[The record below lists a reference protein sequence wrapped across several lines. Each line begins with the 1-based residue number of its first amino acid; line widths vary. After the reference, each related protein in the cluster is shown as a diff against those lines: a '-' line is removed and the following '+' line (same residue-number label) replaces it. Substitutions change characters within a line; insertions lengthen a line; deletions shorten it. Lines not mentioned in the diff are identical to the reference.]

1 MELKLKSVLQSQQ
14 SILLFKALIFL
25 GFLTLVYIGNFSLV
39 PILFFLTIA
48 IVLYSKPIFN
58 TFYFW
63 ASFAILLI
71 LALNSPPSFFAAV
84 FYAFLF
90 YIILGLKNL
99 VFINRVNWHQALH
112 LSLFYVLFMFFWGL
126 DGATPFLLK
135 LSGIFLT
142 SLFLLRE
149 FFKVAA
155 VDFSK
160 RSIAASWVFALLVVE
175 AVWAISWLPI
185 GFLNSAALA
194 LLAIFVLINLIL
206 HYFKGTLNKKI
217 VLSAITFF
225 ILFMLLIFIT
235 SKWRI

>member
-1 MELKLKSVLQSQQ
+1 MELKLKSVLRSQQ

-25 GFLTLVYIGNFSLV
+25 GFLALVYIGNFSLV

-63 ASFAILLI
+63 ASFLILLVM
-71 LALNSPPSFFAAV
+71 ALNSPPSLLIAV
-84 FYAFLF
+84 FYSFLF

-112 LSLFYVLFMFFWGL
+112 LLLFYAIFMLFWGASDETAFIFKL
-126 DGATPFLLK
+126 VGVFAASTLL
-135 LSGIFLT
+135 I
-142 SLFLLRE
+142 RE

-155 VDFSK
+155 VDFLK
-160 RSIAASWVFALLVVE
+160 QRILASWVLALLVVE
-175 AVWAISWLPI
+175 TVWAISWLPI

-194 LLAIFVLINLIL
+194 LLAVFVLINLTL
-206 HYFKGTLNKKI
+206 HHFKGTLNKKV
-217 VLSAITFF
+217 VLSAITLF
-225 ILFMLLIFIT
+225 ILFTLLIFIT
-235 SKWRI
+235 SKWGI

>member
-1 MELKLKSVLQSQQ
+1 MELRLKLVLQSQQ
-14 SILLFKALIFL
+14 STLLFKALIFL

-39 PILFFLTIA
+39 PILFFLAIA
-48 IVLYSKPIFN
+48 IILYSKPIFN

-63 ASFAILLI
+63 ASFLILLVV
-71 LALNSPPSFFAAV
+71 ALNSPPSFFIAA

-112 LSLFYVLFMFFWGL
+112 LLLFYAMFMLFWGAS
-126 DGATPFLLK
+126 DETTFLLR
-135 LSGIFLT
+135 LVGVFVASVFLI
-142 SLFLLRE
+142 RE

-160 RSIAASWVFALLVVE
+160 QRVVASWVLALLVVE
-175 AVWAISWLPI
+175 IVWAISWLPI

-194 LLAIFVLINLIL
+194 FLAVFTLINLTL
-206 HYFKGTLNKKI
+206 HHFKGTLNKKI
-217 VLSAITFF
+217 ILSAITFF
-225 ILFMLLIFIT
+225 VLFALLIFIA